1 MSENDSIIGVRLQL
15 AEIKG
20 MLTRAHTDYDRRLE
34 TLEKNQ
40 AGALGRVTLVLS
52 PIIGSLALL
61 VAMFK

>member
-1 MSENDSIIGVRLQL
+1 MSENDPIIGVRLQL

-34 TLEKNQ
+34 SLEKNQ

-52 PIIGSLALL
+52 PIISGIALI
-61 VAMFK
+61 VSMMR